1 MRELN
6 KTGWISKSIR
16 MLTSYFLLKLLR
28 IYWEK
33 NISEKGSLIMI
44 LYLTLLTG
52 IIANTARLRKFNIL
66 KQQKKYDM
74 NGEYIR
80 KCIEELRNVPDIFI
94 HESWKMEMKDIEGYC
109 FDYPLFVI
117 DENLAFIEF
126 KKSIKMF

>member
-16 MLTSYFLLKLLR
+16 MLTSYYLLKLLR

-33 NISEKGSLIMI
+33 NISDKGSLIMI

-52 IIANTARLRKFNIL
+52 IIADTARLRKFNIL

-80 KCIEELRNVPDIFI
+80 KWIEELRNLPDIFI
-94 HESWKMEMKDIEGYC
+94 HESWKMEMKDIEGYF
-109 FDYPLFVI
+109 FDYPMPFI
-117 DENLAFIEF
+117 DENLAIIEF

>member
-1 MRELN
+1 MGEEYFRERL
-6 KTGWISKSIR
+6 IDYDFI
-16 MLTSYFLLKLLR
+16 L
-28 IYWEK
+28 
-33 NISEKGSLIMI
+33 NIS
-44 LYLTLLTG
+44 G
-52 IIANTARLRKFNIL
+52 IIADTAWLREFNIL

-80 KCIEELRNVPDIFI
+80 KCIEELRNLPDIFI

-109 FDYPLFVI
+109 FNYPMPFI